1 MARGP
6 VATAGRRSCLPRWH
20 NRPVRRARLAAALLP
35 SPDPGRATLPLRRP
49 LTAGLAQGL
58 CRALSLALAAI
69 ALPAGAA
76 SAQAIATAAGG
87 SNPVSTLSATGL
99 MGLVGVAAVLG
110 AGAALAGVALASRLR
125 HGREFKQLQAQLAAA
140 AHWIWRCD
148 QDGRITDIAA
158 LRATSPTALDLAA
171 ARGKSLWQLLAPQAV
186 CPAELQQALATRQA
200 AGPLLLQHNRRVLAL
215 ALTPAAS
222 GTGFAGTALDLGS
235 LGGQLQ
241 DLGAAGSN
249 AQPLERQRQ
258 LELAARELDSFAHS
272 VSHDLRA
279 PLRVVDGFAAILLED
294 YADARKP
301 LDDLGREHIRRI
313 IAAGS
318 RMNSMIDTL
327 LSMSRMTAAELTR
340 ERVSITHLA
349 QELADE
355 LRATDRSR
363 RVQFVIGEQLS
374 ADGDRTL
381 LRLVLQNLMGNAF
394 KFTGKVN
401 PARIEVGS
409 DTSGPT
415 AVFFVRDN
423 GAGFDMRFADK
434 LFGVFQRFHSANEF
448 PGTGVGLAT
457 VQRII
462 RKHGGRIW
470 AESQPGA
477 GATFFFTLWDI
488 GRTT

>member
-1 MARGP
+1 
-6 VATAGRRSCLPRWH
+6 V
-20 NRPVRRARLAAALLP
+20 ALLV
-35 SPDPGRATLPLRRP
+35 TLS
-49 LTAGLAQGL
+49 G
-58 CRALSLALAAI
+58 SV
-69 ALPAGAA
+69 LP
-76 SAQAIATAAGG
+76 ATAAAADGPAALG
-87 SNPVSTLSATGL
+87 ATAL

-110 AGAALAGVALASRLR
+110 AAAALAGVALAARLR
-125 HGREFKQLQAQLAAA
+125 QGRELRQMQARLAAA
-140 AHWIWRCD
+140 AHWVWRSD
-148 QDGRITDIAA
+148 GDGRITEIAA
-158 LRATSPTALDLAA
+158 LRPGAA
-171 ARGKSLWQLLAPQAV
+171 PELGSVRGRPLWQLLAADAA
-186 CPAELQQALATRQA
+186 CPPDLQQALRARQP
-200 AGPLLLQHNRRVLAL
+200 AGPHLISHDDRVLAL
-215 ALTPAAS
+215 AWTPAAD
-222 GTGFAGTALDLGS
+222 GTGLAGTALDLSTVLAS
-235 LGGQLQ
+235 LP
-241 DLGAAGSN
+241 GSN
-249 AQPLERQRQ
+249 DAQLLERTRQ

-279 PLRVVDGFAAILLED
+279 PLRVVDGFASILLED

-313 IAAGS
+313 IAAGG

-327 LSMSRMTAAELTR
+327 LSMSRMTAVELKR
-340 ERVSITHLA
+340 ERVSLTQLA

-363 RVQFVIGEQLS
+363 RVQFVIGEALV

-394 KFTGKVN
+394 KFTSKVN
-401 PARIEVGS
+401 PARIEVGVAPRGSSS
-409 DTSGPT
+409 DATP
-415 AVFFVRDN
+415 VFFVRDN

-470 AESQPGA
+470 AESAPGA
-477 GATFFFTLWDI
+477 GATFFFTLWDSA
-488 GRTT
+488 GGSSSTGSHAT